1 MGMWISGR
9 NLYLGLALAL
19 PFLIANVL
27 VVMKSELFLALLRP
41 FGATTSYEQILVLA
55 LIALVGVGGLVA
67 LFPIV
72 KERRLYVVNAVVG
85 IALLAFALFAGY
97 GLGVDV
103 YHCDVLKIPN
113 CD

>member
-1 MGMWISGR
+1 MWISNR
-9 NLYLGLALAL
+9 NLYFGIALAL

-27 VVMKSELFLALLRP
+27 VAVQSELFLSLLRP
-41 FGATTSYEQILVLA
+41 FGETTNYEQVLVLA

-67 LFPIV
+67 LLPIV
-72 KERRLYVVNAVVG
+72 KDRRLYAINAIVGVVFIV
-85 IALLAFALFAGY
+85 FALFAGY

-103 YHCDVLKIPN
+103 YHCDILKIPN